1 MLVTQQTHQNDTKK
15 ALKVVSPSV
24 CKLLDVN
31 HHIQG
36 SAVPKLNTRVHK
48 YQQWRVRLAGTHG
61 AGGRLG
67 VGLERLTPGSAGRK
81 ASGTLVSSMR
91 HLTTVSMLRAALMSR
106 CQRLRHSGRLHNCTQ
121 TRDQL
126 KNKTN
131 EQIIGSLH
139 SRTGLTAAHIA
150 AIAEQTS
157 RRTDLI
163 LTLPL
168 RGWLELRHHS
178 TAGPSAYQHASRE
191 HGASVLT
198 WTSLTGMRFCQQTS
212 PKRRHSM
219 RVGGPWRLR
228 TGSMASAVTAR
239 HSEQVMLVRYS
250 GVSMSWP

>member
-15 ALKVVSPSV
+15 APKVGSPSV
-24 CKLLDVN
+24 CKLDVN

-61 AGGRLG
+61 AGGRFG

-91 HLTTVSMLRAALMSR
+91 HRTTVIMLRAALMSR

-126 KNKTN
+126 KNQTN

-139 SRTGLTAAHIA
+139 SRTGSTAVHTA

-168 RGWLELRHHS
+168 RGWLELRQTAQQALQHISMHH
-178 TAGPSAYQHASRE
+178 
-191 HGASVLT
+191 VN
-198 WTSLTGMRFCQQTS
+198 M
-212 PKRRHSM
+212 
-219 RVGGPWRLR
+219 
-228 TGSMASAVTAR
+228 
-239 HSEQVMLVRYS
+239 EQVCS
-250 GVSMSWP
+250 PGPP